1 MPRPSRIRSTRLV
14 TVGAVAAAA
23 GLLLAGCTPAA
34 EEEPTASES
43 AAAPSPT
50 ATAGVP
56 ASTPAPSATA
66 APEPDGTPVAFGC
79 DDVLTLD
86 EMYAYNPNFGR
97 QDDYAPADGTA
108 QAEVVAEQGISCQW
122 VNLTSGATI
131 EVGVSQL
138 GDDEI
143 VDRHEALQASS
154 SAVPTFGAEG
164 YFTVVDGVGEAQVFS
179 GPYRIVATSTAF
191 IEPGEATQIVQS
203 AIDGLPAA

>member
-1 MPRPSRIRSTRLV
+1 MSRPPRIRSSRLV
-14 TVGAVAAAA
+14 AIGAAATAA

-34 EEEPTASES
+34 EEEPEPTTS
-43 AAAPSPT
+43 AAQPSPSAEAPSSSP
-50 ATAGVP
+50 
-56 ASTPAPSATA
+56 SPSASA

-97 QDDYAPADGTA
+97 QDDWTPAAGSA

-122 VNLTSGATI
+122 VNLTSGITI

-138 GDDEI
+138 SDGEI

-154 SAVPTFGAEG
+154 NAVPTFGSEG
-164 YFTVVDGVGEAQVFS
+164 YFTVADGVGEAQVFS
-179 GPYRIVATSTAF
+179 GPYRIVATSAAF
-191 IEPGEATQIVQS
+191 VEPGEAEQIVRS

>member
-1 MPRPSRIRSTRLV
+1 MSRALRIRSSRLV
-14 TVGAVAAAA
+14 TIGAVAAAA
-23 GLLLAGCTPAA
+23 GLLLAGCTPSA
-34 EEEPTASES
+34 EEPEPTES

-50 ATAGVP
+50 AEAP
-56 ASTPAPSATA
+56 SSTPTPSPSATA
-66 APEPDGTPVAFGC
+66 EPAGTPVAFGC

-122 VNLTSGATI
+122 VNLTSGVTI

-138 GDDEI
+138 DDDEI
-143 VDRHEALQASS
+143 VERHEALQAGST
-154 SAVPTFGAEG
+154 AVPTFGPEG

-179 GPYRIVATSTAF
+179 GPYRVVATSTAF
-191 IEPGEATQIVQS
+191 VEPGEAAQIVES
-203 AIDGLPAA
+203 AINGLPAA